1 MVSREHDRGDFI
13 VRDEA
18 SETWFL
24 VVKVHRK
31 NGWNGDI
38 TYGELAQELMKM
50 GGHNVIS
57 MQFLPPGW
65 DVVAINKCDNSQKV

>member
-1 MVSREHDRGDFI
+1 MVSRRRERNDFI
-13 VRDEA
+13 VCDEA
-18 SETWFL
+18 PETWYL

-31 NGWNGDI
+31 DGWNGDI

-57 MQFLPPGW
+57 MKFLPPGW
-65 DVVAINKCDNSQKV
+65 DVVAVNKCDNSQKV